1 MELLVLEE
9 FAVGFVAAFFALF
22 CGIGVF
28 ALFLMG
34 WVAEED
40 AAGRRPL
47 YPEWPEDAKVAP
59 VRRVEFRIA
68 A

>member
-1 MELLVLEE
+1 MEFIVLEE
-9 FAVGFVAAFFALF
+9 FVAGFGATFFALF
-22 CGIGVF
+22 CGVGVF

-34 WVAEED
+34 WLSEED

-47 YPEWPEDAKVAP
+47 YPEWPVDEKVVP
-59 VRRVEFRIA
+59 VTKVEFRIA